1 MTQVTRID
9 WTIRTGK
16 SWWSGTDGTVKIE
29 MLRDGTLLKRVNL
42 EPGHTPRLDR
52 AEWVTYYWSFQDPQG
67 IGVSV
72 SGTAVPYTVPFPDGL
87 RGHLRVR
94 FIAQSDD
101 AWEALE
107 IESAVHSGYLRF
119 TPGTID
125 ASVWQSNV
133 DDFSFPGRD
142 VLSTD
147 RSEGA
152 TTLTLNY

>member
-67 IGVSV
+67 ISVSV

-101 AWEALE
+101 ASEAM
-107 IESAVHSGYLRF
+107 
-119 TPGTID
+119 
-125 ASVWQSNV
+125 
-133 DDFSFPGRD
+133 
-142 VLSTD
+142 
-147 RSEGA
+147 
-152 TTLTLNY
+152 